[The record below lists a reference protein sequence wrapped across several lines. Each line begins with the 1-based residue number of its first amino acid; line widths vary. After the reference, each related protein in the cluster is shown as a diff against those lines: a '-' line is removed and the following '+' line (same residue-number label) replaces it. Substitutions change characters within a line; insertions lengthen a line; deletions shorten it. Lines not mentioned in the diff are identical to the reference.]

1 VQKEETFMKDLKFSR
16 SALLVIAFIVVV
28 AATTGCIAPLPPPD
42 PNNPIAKVAVLPMNN
57 KTNDMEG
64 PNWVRAAFVQM
75 VPSRYYMVVSS
86 AAVDQTLKD
95 QMGVTIGGQL
105 DFTNPGAGAPTPQ
118 KVGEVLG
125 VDGLFYGTLEDF
137 QNLITGFYNKRKVS
151 ATFKLVNAKT
161 GQVVWEKT
169 EEASQSDV
177 QLSVSG
183 ALDAVKMKVAG
194 AVINKALRAN
204 PLPVQTNQVIS
215 QFQRQIPS
223 GPVATTA
230 VRREAK

>member
-1 VQKEETFMKDLKFSR
+1 MDSKRIRM
-16 SALLVIAFIVVV
+16 ALLFAAVVMVV

-64 PNWVRAAFVQM
+64 PNWVRAAFAQR
-75 VPSRYYMVVSS
+75 VPSRYYMVIPS
-86 AAVDQTLKD
+86 AQVDQALKD

-137 QNLITGFYNKRKVS
+137 QNLITGFYNKKKVS
-151 ATFKLVNAKT
+151 ATFKLVSAKT
-161 GQVVWEKT
+161 GEVVWEKM

-177 QLSVSG
+177 QLSVAG
-183 ALDAVKMKVAG
+183 ALDAVKHKVAG

-204 PLPVQTNQVIS
+204 PLPIQTDQVIN
-215 QFQRQIPS
+215 QFMRSIPS
-223 GPVATTA
+223 GPVATA
-230 VRREAK
+230 EVRRKTY

>member
-1 VQKEETFMKDLKFSR
+1 MKDMKISR
-16 SALLVIAFIVVV
+16 MALLFTALVLVV
-28 AATTGCIAPLPPPD
+28 AAATGCIAPLPPPD
-42 PNNPIAKVAVLPMNN
+42 PSNPIVKVAVLPMNN

-64 PNWVRAAFVQM
+64 PNWVRAAFAQM

-86 AAVDQTLKD
+86 ATVDQTLKD
-95 QMGVTIGGQL
+95 QLGVTIGGQL

-137 QNLITGFYNKRKVS
+137 QNLITGFYNKRKVA

-161 GQVVWEKT
+161 GQTVWEKT
-169 EEASQSDV
+169 EEASQTDM

-183 ALDAVKMKVAG
+183 ALSAVRDKVAG
-194 AVINKALRAN
+194 AVINKALRVN
-204 PLPVQTNQVIS
+204 PLQVQTNQVVS

-223 GPVATTA
+223 GPVATAA
-230 VRREAK
+230 VRREAR

>member
-1 VQKEETFMKDLKFSR
+1 MDSKRIRM
-16 SALLVIAFIVVV
+16 ALLFAAVVMVV

-64 PNWVRAAFVQM
+64 PNWVRAAFAQR
-75 VPSRYYMVVSS
+75 VPSRYYMVIPS
-86 AAVDQTLKD
+86 AQVDQALKD

-137 QNLITGFYNKRKVS
+137 QNLITGFYNKKKVS
-151 ATFKLVNAKT
+151 ATFKLVSAKT
-161 GQVVWEKT
+161 GEVVWEKM

-177 QLSVSG
+177 QLSVAG
-183 ALDAVKMKVAG
+183 ALDAVKHKVAG

-204 PLPVQTNQVIS
+204 PLPIQTDQVINQLMRS
-215 QFQRQIPS
+215 IPS
-223 GPVATTA
+223 GPVATA
-230 VRREAK
+230 EVRRKAY